1 MEPRGTWWEVARTF
15 LWLGLRSFGGPV
27 AHVGHFRAECVS
39 RLRWVD
45 DAAYGPWVALC
56 QFLPGPASTQLAFC
70 LGWLRSGWAGG
81 WIAFVAFT
89 VPSAV
94 LMTGVAWGLPRW
106 VGPWSDATLHG
117 LKIAAWAVVGH
128 AVAGMAMRFK
138 GAPAEWIVAILAGV
152 ASAWWPRGELQPLWV
167 VGGAVV
173 GGAFS
178 RRDSLTV
185 AFSAGTT
192 PLDRSCWLDLL
203 PQILHRWLVT
213 GLEPACASLT
223 PRLAQASASPSLPSQ
238 LDRSGLAGVSLR
250 PWLAWGCLGVA
261 VALLVTTPAWGAGRL
276 GGLGAAMYRAGAM
289 VFGGGHVVL
298 PFLEES
304 VVVPGWVTRD
314 DFLAGYGAAQVMPGP
329 MFTLGSYLG
338 MRAGGW
344 PGAII
349 GTVAIFLPGLLLVSA
364 IAPSWSAVAS
374 KRSAARAVSGAG
386 AAVVGLLASAWLGPV
401 WDGAMHGGRD
411 LVHGCAAMAALGSGR
426 VPVWLV
432 VGGCVVVAVGRFLVG

>member
-1 MEPRGTWWEVARTF
+1 MQPRGTCWEVARTF

-45 DAAYGPWVALC
+45 DAAYASWVALC
-56 QFLPGPASTQLAFC
+56 QFLPGPASSQLAFC

-94 LMTGVAWGLPRW
+94 LMIGVAWGLPRW
-106 VGPWSDATLHG
+106 VGPWSGATLHG

-128 AVAGMAMRFK
+128 AVAGMAMRMK

-167 VGGAVV
+167 LGGAVV
-173 GGAFS
+173 GWAVS
-178 RRDSLTV
+178 RRDSLTL
-185 AFSAGTT
+185 AF
-192 PLDRSCWLDLL
+192 P
-203 PQILHRWLVT
+203 
-213 GLEPACASLT
+213 
-223 PRLAQASASPSLPSQ
+223 
-238 LDRSGLAGVSLR
+238 AGVSLR
-250 PWLAWGCLGVA
+250 PWLAWGCLAVG
-261 VALLVTTPAWGAGRL
+261 VALLVTTPAWGGNRL

-349 GTVAIFLPGLLLVSA
+349 GTVAIFLPGLLWVSA

-374 KRSAARAVSGAG
+374 KPSAARAVSGAG